1 MTSAIQLFS
10 DERDRQIVKKGF
22 KPATDQQYKKGE
34 LLRAAICYA
43 QVAHIAESGGN
54 IEAAREAVY
63 AGGFVDWP
71 WDSSWLK
78 TPDTRTCL
86 VKAGALLAA
95 HVDAQLPAHF
105 STGRTYTSVDDL
117 VATLSPEVRER
128 YRALV
133 RAERQKL
140 AEESRQLCYKIE
152 ALPCSEQQTE
162 ISVMA
167 AALSKQLESLAN
179 E

>member
-1 MTSAIQLFS
+1 MTKAIQLFS
-10 DERDRQIVKKGF
+10 DERDRQIVKEGF
-22 KPATDQQYKKGE
+22 TAGADQQYASSE
-34 LLRAAICYA
+34 LLRAAIGYA
-43 QVAHIAESGGN
+43 QVVFIVESGGN
-54 IEAAREAVY
+54 IEAARQAVY
-63 AGGFVDWP
+63 AGGFVPWP
-71 WDSSWLK
+71 WRSDWLK
-78 TPDTRTCL
+78 TPNAQACL

-95 HVDAQLPAHF
+95 HLDAQLPSHF
-105 STGRTYTSVDDL
+105 TGGHTYTSVDDL

-128 YRALV
+128 YRTLV
-133 RAERQKL
+133 RTERQKL

-167 AALSKQLESLAN
+167 AALSKQLENLAN